1 MKIDEIRFVSERPG
15 PSSENDIGLV
25 IKKVRDKTLYVLFL
39 NGRVSAMYED
49 DTIPVEVSKKTITSF
64 SDMLLELGARV
75 GLLQDG
81 YCHNKTKIHK
91 LIDEYLENNGINRQ
105 SEEIEEKILEFLTD
119 LQTRKPEL
127 FQNAEETFT
136 DNNTKGLQKQK
147 IRHRNPNSAFRGL
160 QEAIEEQRNRIA
172 EGRWIPR
179 PVQRDQNGNVVRE
192 EF

>member
-91 LIDEYLENNGINRQ
+91 LIDEYLENNGIDRQ
-105 SEEIEEKILEFLTD
+105 SEKIEEKILEFLTD
-119 LQTRKPEL
+119 LQIRKPEL
-127 FQNAEETFT
+127 FQNAEETFMEELEGNARKKKQHIRGRV
-136 DNNTKGLQKQK
+136 DGLNDA
-147 IRHRNPNSAFRGL
+147 ILRARN
-160 QEAIEEQRNRIA
+160 E
-172 EGRWIPR
+172 WIPR